1 MYLLNLRTIEI
12 TISTNHLEVVKLY
25 GQNVIIMARQK
36 PNYLEYSIV
45 NFQNVCFRK
54 DQSTNF

>member
-12 TISTNHLEVVKLY
+12 TISTNHLKVVTLY

-45 NFQNVCFRK
+45 NSQNVCFRK

>member
-12 TISTNHLEVVKLY
+12 TISTNHLDVVKLY

-45 NFQNVCFRK
+45 NSQNVCFRK
-54 DQSTNF
+54 DQSINF